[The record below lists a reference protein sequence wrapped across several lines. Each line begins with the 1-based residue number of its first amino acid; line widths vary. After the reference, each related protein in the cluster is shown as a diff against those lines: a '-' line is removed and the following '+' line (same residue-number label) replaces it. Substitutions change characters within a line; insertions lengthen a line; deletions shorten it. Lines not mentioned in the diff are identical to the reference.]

1 METLEKGGLI
11 LKNTC
16 PYKGQQLF
24 DVHAGIRSMPS
35 AIFTLHPPII
45 LRGRWVT
52 WLSAFSSTRSPA
64 RRAKMIL
71 MDAIYMAAKTVDRYL
86 YDVDTPA
93 AVTIFAGL
101 R

>member
-1 METLEKGGLI
+1 MLNQIDALSHLHI
-11 LKNTC
+11 
-16 PYKGQQLF
+16 
-24 DVHAGIRSMPS
+24 AS
-35 AIFTLHPPII
+35 ADHFAREMGHMAECVL
-45 LRGRWVT
+45 LDQK
-52 WLSAFSSTRSPA
+52 SPA

-71 MDAIYMAAKTVDRYL
+71 KDAIYMAAKAVDRYL